1 MIGNLQALTGQNREV
16 IRNLQALTGQNRD
29 VIDKYASIVM

>member
-1 MIGNLQALTGQNREV
+1 MKENLQALTGQNREV

>member
-1 MIGNLQALTGQNREV
+1 MKENLQAFTGQNRNV
-16 IRNLQALTGQNRD
+16 IGNLQALTGQNRD

>member
-1 MIGNLQALTGQNREV
+1 MKENLQAFTGQNCDV
-16 IRNLQALTGQNRD
+16 IGNLQALTGQNRD

>member
-1 MIGNLQALTGQNREV
+1 MIENLQAFTGQNRDV
-16 IRNLQALTGQNRD
+16 IGNLQALTGQNRD

>member
-1 MIGNLQALTGQNREV
+1 MIENLQAFTGQNREV